1 LTTALPKRKTCG
13 VPKQTISNRFH
24 LMYHKLLNDSMEIE
38 MTATS
43 AITRKFPEGFSQ
55 WKTKLAKANPG
66 ARIKIVRAGVSPLI
80 LVSAS
85 EHFGM
90 PRNLFAKLLGIS
102 PATAERKIKAGSL
115 LGQTETERLERIAL
129 IENEADKVFGTS
141 DKALDWL
148 TKNNAALGVTPLSML
163 DTETGAGEVRKVL
176 SAIAYGGAV

>member
-1 LTTALPKRKTCG
+1 
-13 VPKQTISNRFH
+13 
-24 LMYHKLLNDSMEIE
+24 MYHNPSHDSKETN
-38 MTATS
+38 MTATI
-43 AITRKFPEGFSQ
+43 APTRKLPEGFSQ
-55 WKTKLAKANPG
+55 WKKTLAKANPV
-66 ARIKIVRAGVSPLI
+66 ARIKIIRAGVPPVI

-102 PATAERKIKAGSL
+102 PATAERKIKAGTL

-129 IENEADKVFGTS
+129 IENEAEKVFGTS
-141 DKALDWL
+141 AMALAWL
-148 TKNNAALGVTPLSML
+148 TKNNSALGVTPLSLL

>member
-1 LTTALPKRKTCG
+1 
-13 VPKQTISNRFH
+13 
-24 LMYHKLLNDSMEIE
+24 
-38 MTATS
+38 MTETNT
-43 AITRKFPEGFSQ
+43 ITRKRPKGFSQ
-55 WKTKLAKANPG
+55 WKMTLAKANPSV
-66 ARIKIVRAGVSPLI
+66 RIKIVRAGVSSAV

-115 LGQTETERLERIAL
+115 LGQTETERLGRIAL
-129 IENEADKVFGTS
+129 IENEADKVFGEP
-141 DKALDWL
+141 DMVLDWL
-148 TKNNAALGVTPLSML
+148 IRNNAALGATPLSML